1 MVIYG
6 SFESFGS
13 IQKYIE
19 EHGYELVSGQ
29 FERIPTTELKR
40 VAKEDRVELD
50 KLIEKLENDEDV
62 QNVYHLLD
70 TSED

>member
-1 MVIYG
+1 MNSYP
-6 SFESFGS
+6 
-13 IQKYIE
+13 
-19 EHGYELVSGQ
+19 GQ